1 MSTHCGLHNG
11 YLRYHLAIEAP
22 RATPPTLRVK
32 DHHYTRQEGESVLF
46 DDTWSH
52 EIKNECSETR
62 VVLIV
67 DILRP
72 MRGMAGLVNWAM
84 FLVGRFTYAFIVS
97 RKAHSFSRVIRA
109 RQ

>member
-1 MSTHCGLHNG
+1 VPAHCGLYNG

-22 RATPPTLRVK
+22 RATPPSLRVK

-52 EIKNECSETR
+52 EIKNESSEIR

-67 DILRP
+67 DILRT
-72 MRGMAGLVNWAM
+72 MRAIAGLVNWAM
-84 FLVGRFTYAFIVS
+84 FLADRFTYALIVQRS
-97 RKAHSFSRVIRA
+97 P
-109 RQ
+109 